1 MRTSNVVILFIAI
14 VMGIMAAFLARTW
27 LQSQQHA
34 SAATGTIVVAT
45 VPLGFGA
52 TISEDK
58 ISEIPWAAKTQL
70 EGAFATKQQIL
81 KDGSRVALTPIERG
95 EPILRAKITAPG
107 QRGSLSALL
116 DAGKRAVTVRVDDV
130 RGVAGFVLPGDRVD
144 VVLIRTEAVASGQSY
159 SELILQN
166 AKVLA
171 VDQLAGQP
179 DKATVLAKAVTI
191 EVTAEEA
198 QKVLL
203 ATDIGR
209 LSLIL
214 RQPTEAHSAA
224 SRRITERDLSNMP
237 APPPAPPRAL
247 TLPPPP
253 PKVET
258 APAPVQRSDSVRV
271 VVMHGLKREEYNVRR
286 Y

>member
-95 EPILRAKITAPG
+95 EPILRAKIRHPA
-107 QRGSLSALL
+107 
-116 DAGKRAVTVRVDDV
+116 
-130 RGVAGFVLPGDRVD
+130 
-144 VVLIRTEAVASGQSY
+144 
-159 SELILQN
+159 
-166 AKVLA
+166 
-171 VDQLAGQP
+171 
-179 DKATVLAKAVTI
+179 
-191 EVTAEEA
+191 
-198 QKVLL
+198 
-203 ATDIGR
+203 
-209 LSLIL
+209 
-214 RQPTEAHSAA
+214 SAA
-224 SRRITERDLSNMP
+224 HYPPSWTQESER
-237 APPPAPPRAL
+237 
-247 TLPPPP
+247 
-253 PKVET
+253 
-258 APAPVQRSDSVRV
+258 
-271 VVMHGLKREEYNVRR
+271 
-286 Y
+286 